1 MTTEKKK
8 ILCPVD
14 FSAGSAKALDK
25 ARELSKAMDA
35 DVELLHAYQ
44 LPVMALPDGAVT
56 VSPTYV
62 AELLDRAQQALNQY
76 RDELA
81 QAGVNATTKL
91 LEGNP
96 AQVITDRAQEVGAP
110 MIVMGTHGRSGFK
123 RFLLG
128 SVTER
133 VVRTATT
140 PVLTVHLSE
149 A

>member
-1 MTTEKKK
+1 MTSAKKM

-14 FSAGSAKALDK
+14 FSKGSASAVEK
-25 ARELSKAMDA
+25 ARELSLAMGA

-56 VSPTYV
+56 VSPAYV
-62 AELLDRAQQALNQY
+62 AEMLDRAQQALNAH

-81 QAGVNATTKL
+81 VAGVHATTKL

-96 AQVITDRAQEVGAP
+96 ATVITDRAQELGTP
-110 MIVMGTHGRSGFK
+110 MIIMGTHGRSGFR

-128 SVTER
+128 SVSER

-140 PVLTVHLSE
+140 PVLTVHLPE